1 MSCGAEVSKRRSEQG
16 ASFSGGIRAAI
27 NRRLSR
33 PGVFGDSPEHSK
45 SSELQLADCQRI
57 IEELNCLVANFRDL
71 LIHVGKGHDGPEVRD
86 RIRVVRKKCVERAT
100 SANRVLMPQI
110 KNDVAEGIP
119 VDNQHLV
126 NLVCCTQLL
135 LREIH
140 KCKML
145 VAAHPMDMTSFY
157 ERRPRSSGVAV
168 LDKLILW
175 RAPLHDYHQ
184 EEVVAIQRDTDTVNG
199 MLNEMLDFMPQETGG
214 KSLEDSFHKWRRRRK
229 RALYGKCGY
238 WNCFRASSTT
248 C

>member
-1 MSCGAEVSKRRSEQG
+1 MSCGAELAKRRNEQ
-16 ASFSGGIRAAI
+16 ASISGGIRAAI

-33 PGVFGDSPEHSK
+33 PGVYESPEASK

-57 IEELNCLVANFRDL
+57 IEELNSSVANFRDL
-71 LIHVGKGHDGPEVRD
+71 LIHIGKGHDNPEVRD
-86 RIRVVRKKCVERAT
+86 KMRVMRKKCVDRCST
-100 SANRVLMPQI
+100 ANRVLMPQI
-110 KNDVAEGIP
+110 RNDVAEGIP
-119 VDNQHLV
+119 VDSQHLV

-140 KCKML
+140 KCRLLIM
-145 VAAHPMDMTSFY
+145 AHPMDMTSFY

-175 RAPLHDYHQ
+175 RPPLHDYHQ
-184 EEVVAIQRDTDTVNG
+184 EELISIQRDTDTVNS
-199 MLNEMLDFMPQETGG
+199 MLNDMLDFMPQEAGG

-229 RALYGKCGY
+229 RALYRKCGY
-238 WNCFRASSTT
+238 WNCFCRSSTS